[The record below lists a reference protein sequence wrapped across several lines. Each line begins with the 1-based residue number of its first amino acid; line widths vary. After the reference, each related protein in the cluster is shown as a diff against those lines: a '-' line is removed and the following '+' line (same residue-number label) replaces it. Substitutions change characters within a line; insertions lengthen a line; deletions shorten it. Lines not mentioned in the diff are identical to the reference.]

1 IPALTIHQLALAD
14 EPGRETFFENGY
26 GPASS
31 LLRISDLSKSAFPET
46 DRESATTV
54 KVARLDDVLDASSL
68 ERDVLIKIDVQG
80 VEDRVIRGGRAV
92 FSAAKI
98 VLIEMSFTAM
108 YDRQPLFEEVHTLL
122 EECGLRLAGFK
133 NQIDS
138 VETGQPLFA
147 HCFYRRPDLTP
158 PPPAPLP
165 RKRET
170 GSLGDT
176 AAQSARRRA

>member
-1 IPALTIHQLALAD
+1 MDI
-14 EPGRETFFENGY
+14 
-26 GPASS
+26 
-31 LLRISDLSKSAFPET
+31 ISAYQQVGSYRAAAELCGTTPK
-46 DRESATTV
+46 TV
-54 KVARLDDVLDASSL
+54 KRVVDKFEAGDAPPARVERAHNYDAVTELVAVQAEHRRVG
-68 ERDVLIKIDVQG
+68 RRVQG

-108 YDRQPLFEEVHTLL
+108 YDGQPLFEEVHTLL

-147 HCFYRRPDLTP
+147 HCFYRRPDGP
-158 PPPAPLP
+158 P
-165 RKRET
+165 RNGR
-170 GSLGDT
+170 
-176 AAQSARRRA
+176 